1 MNLQELVTAVNAR
14 TCVAE
19 SLIEDIVRLAWPN
32 HKEFT
37 PTQAALVVH
46 RILQTRNEPTA
57 VPNEGPRTITDEQL
71 WGKQ

>member
-19 SLIEDIVRLAWPN
+19 SLIEDMVRLAWPN
-32 HKEFT
+32 HREFT

-46 RILQTRNEPTA
+46 AILRGSNEPAA
-57 VPNEGPRTITDEQL
+57 VPSEGPRTVTDEQL
-71 WGKQ
+71 WGIE